1 METAEQCVKSVQSSI
16 QIVASDKVSALL
28 LVLLQKEDFLEDYM
42 EDTWSMAELAHWYIW
57 RKKKV
62 KKGKKEN
69 KSHQITCSGTVLF
82 QITFIGLFSANF
94 TTWFKLRVKNNI

>member
-42 EDTWSMAELAHWYIW
+42 EDT
-57 RKKKV
+57 
-62 KKGKKEN
+62 
-69 KSHQITCSGTVLF
+69 
-82 QITFIGLFSANF
+82 
-94 TTWFKLRVKNNI
+94 

>member
-1 METAEQCVKSVQSSI
+1 METAEQCVKSVQSSV

-42 EDTWSMAELAHWYIW
+42 EDTWSMAELTHWYIW
-57 RKKKV
+57 RK

-82 QITFIGLFSANF
+82 QITFIGLFPANC
-94 TTWFKLRVKNNI
+94 TKWFKLE